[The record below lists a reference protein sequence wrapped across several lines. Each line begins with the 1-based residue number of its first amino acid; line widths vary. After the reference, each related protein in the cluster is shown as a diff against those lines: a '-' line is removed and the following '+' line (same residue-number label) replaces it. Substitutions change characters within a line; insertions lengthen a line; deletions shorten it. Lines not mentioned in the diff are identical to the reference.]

1 MKYGHRCQQ
10 TIRAKLFQFHIDL
23 NCRVY
28 IRNSRKLQSPKLFIH
43 LPISAI
49 LKIPDNLPLRSQSW
63 CYPGK
68 AGSRNGDRQTN
79 CKKTDLVW
87 FECKFHWNEL
97 AVRDASSGNQHAD
110 SDMTKCIVLIKR
122 KKVHCSCMTRSTASP
137 SDLQVEQT
145 TGGVVERIWAK
156 IFGKHLE
163 SEFPCVPCVFA
174 SLRVPLLDIDLKM
187 A

>member
-1 MKYGHRCQQ
+1 MPADNTSKTFPIPHWSKLQFTYGTLASCNRRSYLFISQYPRYWKFQ
-10 TIRAKLFQFHIDL
+10 IISLPPLAKLML
-23 NCRVY
+23 
-28 IRNSRKLQSPKLFIH
+28 SRKGRQQKWRPTNKLQ
-43 LPISAI
+43 
-49 LKIPDNLPLRSQSW
+49 
-63 CYPGK
+63 
-68 AGSRNGDRQTN
+68 
-79 CKKTDLVW
+79 KTDLVW

-110 SDMTKCIVLIKR
+110 SDMTECIVLIKR

-163 SEFPCVPCVFA
+163 SEFPCAPCVFA